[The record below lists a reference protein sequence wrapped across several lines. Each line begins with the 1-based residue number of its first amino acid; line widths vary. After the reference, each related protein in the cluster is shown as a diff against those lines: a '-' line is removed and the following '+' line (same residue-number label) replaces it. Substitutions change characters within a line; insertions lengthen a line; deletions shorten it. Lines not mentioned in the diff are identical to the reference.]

1 MSKIIVFDTTL
12 RDGEQCPG
20 AAMNSREKLEIA
32 RQLAKLNVDVIEAGF
47 PAASDGDFESVRMI
61 ATEIKGPIICA
72 LARCNKKDIEAAAAA
87 VKPAGIRGRVH
98 VFLATSAIH
107 REFKLKKAEKEIIH
121 MTYEGVSYACTLCDD
136 VEFSPEDASRT
147 EPKFLAQVVEAA
159 IEAGAKTVNIP
170 DTVGYAVPEQYAELI
185 HYLKKNVKNI
195 DKAII
200 SVHCHNDLGMAV
212 ANSLA
217 AIKAGAGQVE
227 CTVNGIGERAG
238 NASLEEIVMAIKT
251 RQDYFNGVDTNICTQ
266 EIVKT
271 SRLVSHMSGL
281 AVQRSKAIVGLN
293 AFAHGSG
300 IHQHGVLQN
309 RETYEIM
316 NPCDVGWGETELPL
330 TKHSGRH
337 ALVKRLKHLGFELSE
352 GELEKV
358 FVRFKEI
365 GDKKKFVYDD
375 DLVAL
380 VDEAVGIEC
389 DGYKLDYIQVSSGN
403 VSIPTATVCLKSGGE
418 LLQDSGFGNGA
429 VDAVMKTIDRIL
441 KQNGSLVEY
450 NVRGATQGKD
460 ALGEV
465 SIKVDFGG
473 GKLVTGRGSST
484 DVVEA
489 SARAYLNA
497 INRHMKVV
505 K

>member
-1 MSKIIVFDTTL
+1 
-12 RDGEQCPG
+12 
-20 AAMNSREKLEIA
+20 
-32 RQLAKLNVDVIEAGF
+32 
-47 PAASDGDFESVRMI
+47 
-61 ATEIKGPIICA
+61 
-72 LARCNKKDIEAAAAA
+72 
-87 VKPAGIRGRVH
+87 
-98 VFLATSAIH
+98 
-107 REFKLKKAEKEIIH
+107 
-121 MTYEGVSYACTLCDD
+121 
-136 VEFSPEDASRT
+136 
-147 EPKFLAQVVEAA
+147 
-159 IEAGAKTVNIP
+159 
-170 DTVGYAVPEQYAELI
+170 
-185 HYLKKNVKNI
+185 
-195 DKAII
+195 
-200 SVHCHNDLGMAV
+200 
-212 ANSLA
+212 
-217 AIKAGAGQVE
+217 
-227 CTVNGIGERAG
+227 
-238 NASLEEIVMAIKT
+238 
-251 RQDYFNGVDTNICTQ
+251 
-266 EIVKT
+266 
-271 SRLVSHMSGL
+271 
-281 AVQRSKAIVGLN
+281 
-293 AFAHGSG
+293 
-300 IHQHGVLQN
+300 
-309 RETYEIM
+309 M